1 MIKEI
6 FINFTYYNIILIV
19 NFRVTIKDLDHNN
32 LEALVTEGDKE
43 VQVHKL

>member
-6 FINFTYYNIILIV
+6 FINFTYYILIV